1 MADTKTTNVYY
12 YQIFPLDESLKPEE
26 KDEILKLTDNA
37 IFSDKDDFNRVL
49 HSDGYINIHDLKTE
63 HNRYVLGTFVY
74 NQTSNIP
81 PSYDSLKNKP
91 SKLKIG
97 NFDGLGYDSSFIYDK
112 KTRIL
117 GLESKKPGTSPKSVL
132 EFLSRNFEL
141 PEITLKDVVL
151 PDEYAKFLNSNE
163 YTRVELDLAIPN
175 NDMGIL
181 KPQEKN
187 AKRLLQVMQDLKGM
201 NAKIVI
207 SNGRSRKQKLSLK
220 DVRQLAQ
227 WFYKTDKGEDVAK
240 NLRVTGVDVDSD
252 RTHIFDL
259 ISNRLITKLTIN
271 KTRTI
276 GNFQIKSKYTQLEG
290 DFLAYREQLELL
302 QL

>member
-12 YQIFPLDESLKPEE
+12 YQIFTNDEGLKPEE
-26 KDEILKLTDNA
+26 KDQLLKL
-37 IFSDKDDFNRVL
+37 SDKSIFNREDDFKKIL
-49 HSDGYINIHDLKTE
+49 HSDGHINIHDIKE
-63 HNRYVLGTFVY
+63 NHNRYVLGTFVY

-81 PSYDSLKNKP
+81 PSYDAQSNKP

-97 NFDGLGYDSSFIYDK
+97 DFDGLGYDSSFIYDR

-117 GLESKKPGTSPKSVL
+117 GLESKKPGSSPKSVL
-132 EFLSRNFEL
+132 DFLIKNFEL
-141 PEITLKDVVL
+141 PDIKFKDVVL
-151 PDEYAKFLNSNE
+151 PDEYSKFLNSSE
-163 YTRVELDLAIPN
+163 YSRVELDLAIPN

-181 KPQEKN
+181 KPKEKN
-187 AKRLLQVMQDLKGM
+187 AKRLLELMQDLKGM
-201 NAKIVI
+201 NAKVVI
-207 SNGRSRKQKLSLK
+207 SNGRSRKRKLSLK

-227 WFYKTDKGEDVAK
+227 WFYKNDKGEDVAK

-259 ISNRLITKLTIN
+259 VSNRLITKLTIN

-276 GNFQIKSKYTQLEG
+276 GNFQLKSKYTQLEG
-290 DFLAYREQLELL
+290 DFLGYREQLELL